1 MLAGPGPS
9 GGRGVCVPGVRP
21 HLGHHSQQQLLS
33 PLTRPLLTPDDVA
46 PQGEAKWQPHPQG
59 IGAGAEARLRPPGPP
74 AAMAPSGTMR
84 GSPRPAAPT
93 LAPHSPPR
101 WARGHK
107 QVAFMPPLRLWLITG
122 SQGALQGRGGKA
134 RTTCWRENT
143 RASRCPLSTDNGSPL
158 CGPHAPGGPLS
169 ALRTLRDPALRPC
182 PPPIRH
188 RASFSAGSA
197 LERGGDPAPTIT
209 EAAGCPVG
217 GLSRVT
223 PQVASLPTAQPG

>member
-1 MLAGPGPS
+1 MRRPG
-9 GGRGVCVPGVRP
+9 CVLLGLPRRW
-21 HLGHHSQQQLLS
+21 HLLEPCG
-33 PLTRPLLTPDDVA
+33 
-46 PQGEAKWQPHPQG
+46 
-59 IGAGAEARLRPPGPP
+59 
-74 AAMAPSGTMR
+74 
-84 GSPRPAAPT
+84 
-93 LAPHSPPR
+93 APHGPLP
-101 WARGHK
+101 
-107 QVAFMPPLRLWLITG
+107 PPLPPTALPAGHGDTSRWRSCPPPHLWLITG

-134 RTTCWRENT
+134 RTTCWRENM
-143 RASRCPLSTDNGSPL
+143 RASRCPLSTDNRSPL

-217 GLSRVT
+217 GSSRVT
-223 PQVASLPTAQPG
+223 PQVASPPTVQPG